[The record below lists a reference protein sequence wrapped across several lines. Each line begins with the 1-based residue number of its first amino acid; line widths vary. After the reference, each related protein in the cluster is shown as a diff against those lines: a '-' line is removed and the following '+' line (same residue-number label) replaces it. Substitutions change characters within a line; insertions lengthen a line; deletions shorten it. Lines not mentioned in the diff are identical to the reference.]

1 MVMNHFHLWDDP
13 MGCERLFED
22 QQQLLSPGQ
31 SDVLREKRHGHGFT
45 GKKNSHGLTRQ
56 TWGISL
62 AFKSLIG
69 EIPKIYH
76 DVRKMSLMI

>member
-31 SDVLREKRHGHGFT
+31 SDVLRHGRHGHGFT
-45 GKKNSHGLTRQ
+45 GKKIQPWIDPANMGDFAP
-56 TWGISL
+56 I
-62 AFKSLIG
+62 
-69 EIPKIYH
+69 
-76 DVRKMSLMI
+76 